1 LHDAPYLPAANSS
14 GGACGGACGGAS
26 GGACGGASGASGACV
41 RAARASGER
50 ERRVPMQKMQ
60 GSDGRVLRRKTR
72 STAG

>member
-26 GGACGGASGASGACV
+26 G
-41 RAARASGER
+41 ER
-50 ERRVPMQKMQ
+50 KRRVPMQKMQ